1 MLLGAATAAAQGSA
15 IYNSDPG
22 RFRVGMPG
30 NPKMT
35 TVPVPVGSGQTV
47 PMTVAE
53 VRLRNAM
60 YQASYVDYPERI
72 ARAVAVDLLLD
83 KVHDGAAA
91 GNQLRGERKLALGRF
106 LGREYLIVHPN
117 GVNTAVRTWWVRGRL
132 YQLTVA
138 GGAGIEG
145 QPDTRRFFDST
156 AASGWCSIP
165 RSRPTPSRA
174 RCAWC

>member
-1 MLLGAATAAAQGSA
+1 MSGRLVAWIVVLMLLAAGPAVAQGWA

-22 RFRVGMPG
+22 RFRVDMPG

-47 PMTVAE
+47 PMTEAE
-53 VRLRNAM
+53 VRLRNAV

-72 ARAVAVDLLLD
+72 ARAVSIDLLLD
-83 KVHDGAAA
+83 KVRDGAGA
-91 GNQLRGERKLALGRF
+91 GNELRGERKLTLGRF
-106 LGREYLIVHPN
+106 PGREYLIVQPN

-138 GGAGIEG
+138 GGAGIDG
-145 QPDTRRFFDST
+145 QPDTRRFFDSFNLIT
-156 AASGWCSIP
+156 Q
-165 RSRPTPSRA
+165 
-174 RCAWC
+174 